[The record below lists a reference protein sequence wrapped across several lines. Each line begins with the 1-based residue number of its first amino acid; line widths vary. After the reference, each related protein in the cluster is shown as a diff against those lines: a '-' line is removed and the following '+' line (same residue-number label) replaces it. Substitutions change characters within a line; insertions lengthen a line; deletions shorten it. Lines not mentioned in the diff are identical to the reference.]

1 MERSIQVIISE
12 IGNHI
17 QNNGGIFQ
25 HWYIGITS
33 NPRERLFVGHKVV
46 ENGDAWIYREAM
58 NSNEARMVEKFF
70 LDKLVTGGG
79 SGGGDYTSLFVY
91 AYKKSTHSYNH

>member
-1 MERSIQVIISE
+1 MQVIISE

-25 HWYIGITS
+25 DWYVGIAT
-33 NPRERLFVGHKVV
+33 NPRERLFTGHQVL
-46 ENGDAWIYREAM
+46 ENGDCWIFREAII
-58 NSNEARMVEKFF
+58 SNEARIIEKFF

-79 SGGGDYTSLFVY
+79 SGGGDYTTKFVY
-91 AYKKSTHSYNH
+91 AYKKSDHSRE